1 MNKIVFDILNY
12 INEGITILDDKL
24 NIKFWNN
31 YMEYLTNISQEQV
44 VNTSILKAIPN
55 LNKNYFKKSLYS
67 TLEKDDKFFFSSE
80 MHKNLISDS
89 FELNL
94 RINGFEYSGS
104 KYLILEFIDVTS
116 QFIRINQLK
125 DYANRLCILNNE
137 LKDKKMEIE
146 RLAYYDKLT
155 NVANRTL
162 FYALAENLLANAKR
176 NNTVLGLM
184 FIDID
189 RFKSINDT
197 YGHKVGDQV
206 LIEVANLLTGCTRE
220 NDVVARHGGDE
231 FLILLPDLKDYRNYK
246 KIAQRI
252 ANTKSKIIIENGIEI
267 NIALSIGVSFYPQDG
282 TTIDELITKA
292 DKAMYNV
299 KNIGGNKCVHYLSD

>member
-12 INEGITILDDKL
+12 VNEGITILDDKL
-24 NIKFWNN
+24 NVLFWNN
-31 YMEYLTNISQEQV
+31 YMEYITNIKQEQV
-44 VNTSILKAIPN
+44 IKTCILEAIPS
-55 LNKNYFKKSLYS
+55 LNKNYFRKALYS

-80 MHKNLISDS
+80 MHKNLISDD

-94 RINGFEYSGS
+94 RINGFEYSDS

-116 QFIRINQLK
+116 QYIRINQLK
-125 DYANRLCILNNE
+125 DYANRLYILNNE
-137 LKDKKMEIE
+137 LKEKKIEIE

-162 FYALAENLLANAKR
+162 FYSLAENLLANAKR
-176 NNTVLGLM
+176 NNTILGLM
-184 FIDID
+184 FIDVD

-206 LIEVANLLTGCTRE
+206 LIDVANLLSGCTRK
-220 NDVVARHGGDE
+220 NDVVARFGGDE
-231 FLILLPDLKDYRNYK
+231 FLILLPDLKDYSNYK
-246 KIAQRI
+246 IIARRI
-252 ANTKSKIIIENGIEI
+252 TNTKSKIIIENGVEI

-282 TTIDELITKA
+282 STIDELITKA

-299 KNIGGNKCVHYLSD
+299 KNIGGNKCVQYLND